1 MQETQEIQVRS
12 LGQEDPLWEE
22 MATHC
27 SILAWEIPRTEE
39 PGGLSPRSCKESDVT
54 EQLSRQT
61 CTQLELKPK
70 RVPKALHRQAVNR
83 LHCVSERVPSV
94 NRSQQLPS
102 LASTTPN
109 EKNTFSYKVLR
120 YTVCPRTAWEKTDE
134 MMIKH
139 HRSQ

>member
-39 PGGLSPRSCKESDVT
+39 PGGLSPRTCKESDVT

-61 CTQLELKPK
+61 CTRLELKPK